1 MTDVTQERDEWL
13 MSQVALGQHEALEV
27 LVRRYAN
34 PLLTFIRRM
43 IGDYHR
49 SEDLF
54 QDVFVAVWRKRK
66 QYEMPRPFKSWLYA
80 IAVNACRA
88 EFRRR
93 RVAVVPA
100 RDEDSTAAVTIDDP
114 PGDVAVTTEHATFVL
129 AAVNTLPPKQRA
141 VVALRT
147 WSGLSYG
154 EIAQAL
160 GRSEG
165 TVRAHMHHALCALR
179 EYLEPRL
186 R

>member
-1 MTDVTQERDEWL
+1 MTPDRDEWL
-13 MSQVALGQHEALEV
+13 MAEVASGRQEAMEPLI
-27 LVRRYAN
+27 RRHAN

-49 SEDLF
+49 SEELF
-54 QDVFVAVWRKRK
+54 QDVFVAVWKKRT
-66 QYEMPRPFKSWLYA
+66 QYAAPRPFKPWLYA
-80 IAVNACRA
+80 IALNLCRA

-93 RVAVVPA
+93 RTLVVSIQ
-100 RDEDSTAAVTIDDP
+100 DEDVAAGSNRADP
-114 PGDVAVTTEHATFVL
+114 AGGFAVATEQATLVMN
-129 AAVNTLPPKQRA
+129 AVEQLPLKQRA

-147 WSGLSYG
+147 WSALSYA
-154 EIAQAL
+154 EIADVL

-165 TVRAHMHHALCALR
+165 TVRAHMHHALAALR

>member
-1 MTDVTQERDEWL
+1 MQERDEWL
-13 MSQVALGQHEALEV
+13 MSQAALGRHEALEV
-27 LVRRYAN
+27 LVRRYSN

-49 SEDLF
+49 SEELF
-54 QDVFVAVWRKRK
+54 QDVFVAVWRKRR
-66 QYEMPRPFKSWLYA
+66 QYQMPRPFKPWLYA
-80 IAVNACRA
+80 IAMNACRA
-88 EFRRR
+88 EYRRR
-93 RVAVVPA
+93 RVVVVPVY
-100 RDEDSTAAVTIDDP
+100 DEDSMALATEEDP
-114 PGDVAVTTEHATFVL
+114 PGGVAVTSERATLVL
-129 AAVNTLPPKQRA
+129 AAVSTLPPKQRT

-154 EIAQAL
+154 EIAEVL

-165 TVRAHMHHALCALR
+165 TVRAHVHHALRALR